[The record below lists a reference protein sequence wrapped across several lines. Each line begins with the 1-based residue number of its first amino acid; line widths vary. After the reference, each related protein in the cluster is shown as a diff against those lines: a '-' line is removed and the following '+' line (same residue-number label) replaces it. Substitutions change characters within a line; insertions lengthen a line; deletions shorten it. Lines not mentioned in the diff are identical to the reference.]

1 MSFFIFNVVL
11 EMLVH
16 ENRNENNNNNK
27 KEMKITANKRSMKI
41 GKEEVI
47 TYGKYNEIRMKN

>member
-1 MSFFIFNVVL
+1 
-11 EMLVH
+11 MLVH